1 MSPNYDTLFLKNTI
15 IEDFITYM
23 IENEI
28 TDYEELG
35 TPIDEFITNHYWS
48 ELNKYFYDKDNTND
62 TALLMYIKYEDE
74 DIFNSVVEY
83 MNDTDNI
90 CYVRERIYQSA
101 SWCRLKSVEEEILAR
116 LNLYK
121 EEWFKI
127 KK

>member
-1 MSPNYDTLFLKNTI
+1 MSRDQTPNYERLFLKNTI

-35 TPIDEFITNHYWS
+35 TPIDEFIANHYWS

-62 TALLMYIKYEDE
+62 TALLMYIKYIDE

-101 SWCRLKSVEEEILAR
+101 SWCRLKSLEEEISAI
-116 LNLYK
+116 LN
-121 EEWFKI
+121 FKI
-127 KK
+127 

>member
-35 TPIDEFITNHYWS
+35 TPIDEFIANHYWS

-62 TALLMYIKYEDE
+62 TALLMYIKYIDE

-101 SWCRLKSVEEEILAR
+101 SWCRLKSLEEEISAI
-116 LNLYK
+116 LN
-121 EEWFKI
+121 FKI
-127 KK
+127 